1 MTTTTLFPDIV
12 TLGIDEAGRGP
23 VIGPLVMAG
32 VALRARRAAVLSR
45 AGVADSKS
53 FGAGEDAHKK
63 RSELARR
70 IRDCAESIVVRVI
83 DVETI
88 DRRVAQ
94 NQLNYL
100 EREIATEIIAASVVA
115 KRIVCDGEILF
126 AQMAADF
133 PHLEAKNR
141 GEDHHVAVAAAS
153 IMAKVERDEHFFAIA
168 RRYEPEFGPI
178 AGGGYDNA
186 ATHRFLEMY
195 VAAYGRL
202 PPEARKSWGGAAAR
216 LQMRLF

>member
-1 MTTTTLFPDIV
+1 VSTAYFPDIV

-23 VIGPLVMAG
+23 VIGPMVMAG
-32 VALRARRAAVLSR
+32 VALRTRKAAALSR
-45 AGVADSKS
+45 AGVADSKA

-63 RSELARR
+63 RAELARR
-70 IRDCAESIVVRVI
+70 IRDSAESVVVKVI

-88 DRRVAQ
+88 DRRVQ
-94 NQLNYL
+94 QQKLNHL
-100 EREIATEIIAASVVA
+100 EREIADEIIKTSASA
-115 KRIVCDGEILF
+115 KRIVADGEILF
-126 AQMAADF
+126 SSLASDY

-153 IMAKVERDEHFFAIA
+153 ILAKVERDENFFAIA

-186 ATHRFLEMY
+186 ATHRFLEKY
-195 VAAYGRL
+195 VAAYGCL

-216 LQMRLF
+216 LQLKLF

>member
-1 MTTTTLFPDIV
+1 MSTTFFPDIV

-23 VIGPLVMAG
+23 VIGPMVMAG
-32 VALRARRAAVLSR
+32 VALRTRRAAALSR
-45 AGVADSKS
+45 AGVADSKA

-63 RSELARR
+63 RSELAKR

-83 DVETI
+83 DVVTI
-88 DRRVAQ
+88 DRRVQQ
-94 NQLNYL
+94 NQLNHL
-100 EREIATEIIAASVVA
+100 EREIAIEIIQTSVTA
-115 KRIVCDGEILF
+115 KRIVADGEILF
-126 AQMAADF
+126 SALATDF
-133 PHLEAKNR
+133 PHLKAKNK

-178 AGGGYDNA
+178 SGGGYDNA
-186 ATHRFLEMY
+186 ATRRFLESY
-195 VAAYGRL
+195 VAAYGCL